1 MQHHIQIYRNVQLKQ
16 GLRVFY
22 HQQLFGG
29 GGDQSK
35 TKVGKQQQWQLTLS
49 AQRCHS
55 LCAARWSRRS
65 GNTVE
70 IITRHIALS
79 TYLCL
84 HQLTTY
90 LSTKPRFTLR
100 PTVFRD
106 RPLTNSSMHNS
117 VTILHT
123 IELCNPFVLAH
134 LCAHTFTQKI
144 LVNLFNAGTLFI
156 IYKRLLLGDFDN

>member
-16 GLRVFY
+16 GPRVF
-22 HQQLFGG
+22 LSSAAIRGRGG
-29 GGDQSK
+29 ANQK
-35 TKVGKQQQWQLTLS
+35 QKLANKQQQWQLTLS

-100 PTVFRD
+100 PTEFRD

-123 IELCNPFVLAH
+123 LELCNPYVLAH
-134 LCAHTFTQKI
+134 LCAQFYLENTRQLI
-144 LVNLFNAGTLFI
+144 
-156 IYKRLLLGDFDN
+156 

>member
-1 MQHHIQIYRNVQLKQ
+1 MQLHVQIYRNVQFKQ
-16 GLRVFY
+16 GPRVFY

-29 GGDQSK
+29 GGTNQK
-35 TKVGKQQQWQLTLS
+35 QELANKQQQWQLTLS

-90 LSTKPRFTLR
+90 LSTRPRFTLR

-106 RPLTNSSMHNS
+106 RPLTKSSMHNS
-117 VTILHT
+117 FTILHKLRQN
-123 IELCNPFVLAH
+123 LCNPYVLAH
-134 LCAHTFTQKI
+134 LCAHFYLENTRQHI
-144 LVNLFNAGTLFI
+144 
-156 IYKRLLLGDFDN
+156 

>member
-1 MQHHIQIYRNVQLKQ
+1 MQLHILQIYRNVHLKQ
-16 GLRVFY
+16 GPRVFFIISSY
-22 HQQLFGG
+22 SAAAGG
-29 GGDQSK
+29 GNNQK
-35 TKVGKQQQWQLTLS
+35 QELANKQQQWQLTLS

-84 HQLTTY
+84 HQLITY
-90 LSTKPRFTLR
+90 LSTKPSYTLR

-106 RPLTNSSMHNS
+106 RPLTKSSMHNS

-123 IELCNPFVLAH
+123 LELCNPYFLAH
-134 LCAHTFTQKI
+134 LCAHFYLENTRQLI
-144 LVNLFNAGTLFI
+144 
-156 IYKRLLLGDFDN
+156 